1 METSPKRVERRKRG
15 KNKEGA
21 EVESGNKWLV
31 LCARTVS
38 SVRRILMGPPVTA
51 PRGYK
56 ILVNMLLM
64 FCT

>member
-15 KNKEGA
+15 RNEEGDGGREWEQVA
-21 EVESGNKWLV
+21 V
-31 LCARTVS
+31 LCAWTVS

-51 PRGYK
+51 PRGYM
-56 ILVNMLLM
+56 ISVNM